1 MKTPRLSLHIA
12 ALVVL
17 ACAAPSCAERDELL
31 GATSSAVSPP
41 PQYPP
46 KVSANGRTMTDQ
58 TGAPWMMVADSP
70 WGLMTQSSVAD
81 ASTYFAARQAQG
93 YNAVLI
99 SVLNTAGTPNED
111 GCTYDDICPF
121 LVGHSESTFDIS
133 QPNPAYATRMLDMV
147 SAAAAYSIV
156 VLMETGQPF
165 DIFRDNG
172 GTKTQGYGAYM
183 GGLFKTAPNVIW
195 LLGNDFNYTVNSD
208 NAIMNDLAL
217 GIKGADSKHLLTME
231 ILGGPF
237 PEGDC
242 STDDSLI
249 APLIDIN
256 GAYTYRPEYVLVPRC
271 YDTTPVKPT
280 FLVESNYESGDI
292 CSHDINGGPPG
303 DDGTPQNLRR
313 QTYWTL
319 TSGGIGGYV
328 NGNDLW
334 ITSIPPGW
342 LNHLQTPGEIQ
353 VGYLASFIKGL
364 DWYNL
369 VPDLSHA
376 FLTSG
381 YGSYDPID
389 NCADTFTST
398 YATAALSSDAAVVY
412 VPVTETVT
420 VNLSKLSGGVT
431 AQWFDPSN
439 NTYRLIGSFPNSGS
453 ASFPPPGDNS
463 GGDPDWV
470 LLFTPSSGGG
480 HGPAFVQVA
489 NNTQGSGEFSSL
501 SATFNRAEVA
511 GDLNIVAIG
520 WNDTTA
526 AVSSVTDSDGN
537 AYHLALVTTGTG
549 LRQAVYYASNVKG
562 GSDTVTVSFGSTKAN
577 VPDLR
582 ILEYS
587 GVSTLD
593 VTSGAFGTSKG
604 GTVSSGS
611 ATTTSSTD
619 LVFGAGMTGWAFTG
633 AGPGF
638 TSEIITSDGDIA
650 EGEATTVAGSYS
662 ATAAI
667 ANVSQNWV
675 MQMVAFK

>member
-1 MKTPRLSLHIA
+1 
-12 ALVVL
+12 
-17 ACAAPSCAERDELL
+17 
-31 GATSSAVSPP
+31 
-41 PQYPP
+41 
-46 KVSANGRTMTDQ
+46 MTDQ
-58 TGAPWMMVADSP
+58 TGAPWMMIADSP

-99 SVLNTAGTPNED
+99 SVLNTAGTPSED
-111 GCTYDDICPF
+111 GCTYDGICPF
-121 LVGHSESTFDIS
+121 LVGNSESTFDIS

-147 SAAAAYSIV
+147 NEAASYNIL

-172 GTKTQGYGAYM
+172 GAKTQGYGAYM
-183 GGLFKTAPNVIW
+183 GGLFKNTPNVIW
-195 LLGNDFNYTVNSD
+195 LLGNDFEYTVSSD
-208 NAIMNDLAL
+208 NTIMDDLAL
-217 GIKGADSKHLLTME
+217 GIKGADSNHLLTME

-249 APLIDIN
+249 ASLIDIN

-271 YDTTPVKPT
+271 YDTTPTKPT

-292 CSHDINGGPPG
+292 CSHDMNGGPPG
-303 DDGTPQNLRR
+303 ADDGTPQTLRR
-313 QTYWTL
+313 QAYWTL

-334 ITSIPPGW
+334 ITSIPSGW
-342 LNHLQTPGEIQ
+342 LSHLQTPGEIQ
-353 VGYLASFIKGL
+353 VGYMASFIKGL
-364 DWYNL
+364 DWYSL
-369 VPDLSHA
+369 VPDLSNA
-376 FLTSG
+376 FLTGG
-381 YGSYDPID
+381 YGSYSPTN

-398 YATAALSSDAAVVY
+398 YATATLSSDTAIVY
-412 VPVTETVT
+412 FPVNETVT
-420 VNLSKLSGGVT
+420 LNLSKLAGSVS

-439 NTYRLIGSFPNSGS
+439 NTYKLIGSFSNDGT
-453 ASFPPPGDNS
+453 ASFTPPGNNS
-463 GGDPDWV
+463 AGDPDWV
-470 LLFTPSSGGG
+470 LLLTPSSGSGSE
-480 HGPAFVQVA
+480 PAFVQVA
-489 NNTQGSGEFSSL
+489 NNTQMSGKFSTL
-501 SATFNRAEVA
+501 SATFNKAEVS
-511 GDLNIVAIG
+511 GDLNIVAVG

-526 AVSSVTDSDGN
+526 AVSSVTDSNGN
-537 AYHLALVTTGTG
+537 AYDLALVTTGTG

-562 GSDTVTVSFGSTKAN
+562 GSDTVTVSFGGTSAN

-593 VTSGAFGTSKG
+593 VTSGAFGTSTG

-611 ATTTSSTD
+611 ATTTSSSE
-619 LVFGAGMTGWAFTG
+619 LVFGAGMTSWAFTG
-633 AGPGF
+633 AGSGF
-638 TSEIITSDGDIA
+638 KSEIITADGDIA
-650 EGEATTVAGSYS
+650 EDKATTAAGSQS

-675 MQMVAFK
+675 MQMVALR